1 MNNVHKIIVLFISM
15 MFPSVL
21 WAATHEVEARQL
33 FNRTYQMV
41 FGPQGSSLHYS
52 VNLVGLSKAEGTIW
66 YKGKKIRYEEPRYA
80 SWSNGIT
87 KYLVDKKKKTV
98 SIYNANDQK
107 KGSYMSKFQFTQ
119 DDYTY
124 HWKNGKKY
132 DVILIK
138 AKHAGIKGI
147 REVKLFLNRVNHY
160 PVSLKIKLAFF
171 WTTVK
176 ITNFKSGG
184 LTDDIFKFPSHIYR
198 SYKYVDER

>member
-41 FGPQGSSLHYS
+41 FGSQGSSLHYS
-52 VNLVGLSKAEGTIW
+52 VNLVGLYKAEGTIW